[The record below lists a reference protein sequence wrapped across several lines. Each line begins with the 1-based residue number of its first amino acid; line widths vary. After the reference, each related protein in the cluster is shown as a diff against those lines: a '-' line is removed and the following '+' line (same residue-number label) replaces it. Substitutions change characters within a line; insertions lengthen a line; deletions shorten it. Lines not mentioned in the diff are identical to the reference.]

1 MTMISQYSKI
11 KFTILTA
18 LSLFLL
24 FTYQTAF
31 AQGQESSKTQPKQE
45 FYTAKVLKVIKQGE
59 HQIQEFKNPYQV
71 LSIQFL
77 DGPDEGKT
85 ITFTQG
91 IETSIQPQNLVKQDD
106 TVIMTKNSDGPD
118 GKMHYVIYDKY
129 RLNQL
134 ILLAIIFLIIVIL
147 IAGKKGIGSLLGLSI
162 SLAVILLFIIPHIL
176 SGQNPLF
183 VSVLGSIIILL
194 VTTYL
199 AHGISK
205 QTTVAL
211 ISTFIALMLTVV
223 IAIYFVNF
231 TGLSG
236 LNDETSLLIFGP
248 TSTINLQGLLLAG
261 IIIGTLGALNDI
273 TTAQAATIF
282 ELAKT
287 DNRLKFRKLF
297 SKGLKI
303 GNEHIISMVNTL
315 VLAYAGS
322 SLIIFIFIYLNPAN
336 VPYWVIINNELLSD
350 EIVRALAGSIGLL
363 LVVPIVTAIAALV
376 CDKRVGLV

>member
-1 MTMISQYSKI
+1 
-11 KFTILTA
+11 
-18 LSLFLL
+18 
-24 FTYQTAF
+24 
-31 AQGQESSKTQPKQE
+31 
-45 FYTAKVLKVIKQGE
+45 
-59 HQIQEFKNPYQV
+59 
-71 LSIQFL
+71 
-77 DGPDEGKT
+77 
-85 ITFTQG
+85 
-91 IETSIQPQNLVKQDD
+91 
-106 TVIMTKNSDGPD
+106 
-118 GKMHYVIYDKY
+118 
-129 RLNQL
+129 
-134 ILLAIIFLIIVIL
+134 
-147 IAGKKGIGSLLGLSI
+147 
-162 SLAVILLFIIPHIL
+162 
-176 SGQNPLF
+176 
-183 VSVLGSIIILL
+183 
-194 VTTYL
+194 
-199 AHGISK
+199 
-205 QTTVAL
+205 
-211 ISTFIALMLTVV
+211 MLTVV